1 MAQIETAE
9 GNEPD
14 LKRATISQLATDDS
28 LELHFDDHR
37 FFTELLGQHDGN
49 VRIIEQGL
57 GVRIGVNGSTLK
69 ISGGHAEQALSGKIL
84 SDLYDLLKR
93 GYPIYVGDVEY
104 AIRIL
109 RADRNV
115 DLKDIFL
122 DTVYISAHKRIISP
136 KSLNQKAYIEA
147 IRAYDIV
154 FGIGPAGTGKT
165 YLAMA
170 MALAA
175 LMKNQVTRMVLCR
188 PAVEAGEKLGFLPGD
203 LAEKVNP
210 YLRPLYDALH
220 DMVDFDRARRMV
232 ERGTIEVA
240 PLGFMRGR
248 AQPVTSRVLTHLGW
262 RRIGDLEPGD
272 YVIGSDGRPT
282 QVLGVYPQGE
292 KQVFGITA
300 TDGASTRCCAEHLW
314 AVFTPHD
321 RSRGKP
327 ARIVDVREMI
337 GRLSCAH
344 QHRFELPL
352 ISSPVSFPARDVQLD
367 PYALGL

>member
-1 MAQIETAE
+1 MAQSETAE
-9 GNEPD
+9 GNEQDPE
-14 LKRATISQLATDDS
+14 RATISQLVTD
-28 LELHFDDHR
+28 
-37 FFTELLGQHDGN
+37 
-49 VRIIEQGL
+49 
-57 GVRIGVNGSTLK
+57 
-69 ISGGHAEQALSGKIL
+69 
-84 SDLYDLLKR
+84 DLLKR

-147 IRAYDIV
+147 IRAHDIV

-220 DMVDFDRARRMV
+220 DMVDFDRARRML
-232 ERGTIEVA
+232 ERGGT
-240 PLGFMRGR
+240 
-248 AQPVTSRVLTHLGW
+248 
-262 RRIGDLEPGD
+262 PG
-272 YVIGSDGRPT
+272 IS
-282 QVLGVYPQGE
+282 
-292 KQVFGITA
+292 FI
-300 TDGASTRCCAEHLW
+300 
-314 AVFTPHD
+314 
-321 RSRGKP
+321 
-327 ARIVDVREMI
+327 
-337 GRLSCAH
+337 
-344 QHRFELPL
+344 RFND
-352 ISSPVSFPARDVQLD
+352 RDVVRHRLVQSIILAYESFNAD
-367 PYALGL
+367 GPTPPP